1 MLMPFTLE
9 HRSFMFKLWPTAL
22 FISALSI
29 LPMTTMANQQL
40 KIATFNVSMEA
51 DNYLP
56 KGTLGNNQ
64 VLADV
69 LANGNNTQ
77 VKNIAAII
85 QRVRPDI
92 ILLNEFDYIATPAHG
107 VEAFINNYLK
117 HDQVGSKAID
127 YPYYYYNTVNT
138 GQPSPY
144 DLDNDGKASGTGA
157 DAWGFGTYPGQ
168 YGMVLLSK
176 YPIDAAKVRTFQHF
190 KWKDM
195 PNALKTVKADG
206 TDWYSVAAWA
216 EFPLSSKSHW
226 DIPVVIDHKTVHV
239 LASHPTPP
247 VFDGPEDRN
256 GKRNHDEI
264 RFWQDYIV
272 PANAGYIYDDQGQAG
287 GLAADNAFVI
297 LGDLNASADAEGDAI
312 HSGIQGLVTH
322 PLINSSVV
330 PTSKG
335 AAEHTPEKPNAAS
348 HTAGWRMRADYVLPS
363 KSGLAIIDS
372 GVFWPAKQDADH
384 KLVAERG
391 ASSDHRLV
399 WVTLQLTGN

>member
-1 MLMPFTLE
+1 
-9 HRSFMFKLWPTAL
+9 MFKQWPTL
-22 FISALSI
+22 LLTSI
-29 LPMTTMANQQL
+29 LSMLPITTFASQSL
-40 KIATFNVSMEA
+40 KVATFNVSMEA

-56 KGTLGNNQ
+56 KGTPGSSQ

-69 LANGNNTQ
+69 LASGNNSQ

-92 ILLNEFDYIATPAHG
+92 ILLNEFDYIADPAQG
-107 VEAFINNYLK
+107 VEAFIKNYLQ

-144 DLDNDGKASGTGA
+144 DLDNDGKATGTGA

-176 YPIDAAKVRTFQHF
+176 YPIDTANVRTFQHF

-195 PNALKTVKADG
+195 PDALKTLKADG
-206 TDWYSVAAWA
+206 ADWYSKEAWA
-216 EFPLSSKSHW
+216 ELPLSSKAHW
-226 DIPVVIDHKTVHV
+226 DIPVIVGNNTLHV

-264 RFWQDYIV
+264 RFWQDYLS
-272 PANAGYIYDDQGQAG
+272 PEKAGYIYDDQGKTG
-287 GLAADNAFVI
+287 GLAVPHNFVI
-297 LGDLNASADAEGDAI
+297 LGDLNASADAEGDAM
-312 HSGIQGLVTH
+312 HSGIQGLVAH
-322 PLINSSVV
+322 PRINSSFV

-335 AAEHTPEKPNAAS
+335 AAEHTPDRKNAAS

-363 KSGLAIIDS
+363 VAGLAVKDS
-372 GVFWPAKQDADH
+372 GVFWPAKADADYQ
-384 KLVAERG
+384 LVAARG

-399 WVTLQLTGN
+399 WVTLQFKNSEPK